1 MIFLTPLK
9 PFTPPLGVDLWY
21 LDLTKCDQMSLQTY
35 SEFLPIDELE
45 RAQQYRKSQTQFL
58 FTRLFLRKVIAHY
71 TGWPTQEITIART
84 AHGKPF
90 LLNAPTPLY
99 FNLSH
104 TSNSAILAVT
114 TYGEVGVDIEAIRQ
128 RDFLKIAERYFHADE
143 SQQLQSCNSTE
154 RATLFFKLWTLK
166 EAFFKATGSGISTGL
181 NKVHFNLSGDIIT
194 PSIDPSLNRFA
205 EDWQFQQHLIENS
218 LVAALVVESNKP
230 LTSRWFYGKDLPGLD

>member
-1 MIFLTPLK
+1 MKFLTPLK
-9 PFTPPLGVDLWY
+9 PSTPPLGIDIWL
-21 LDLTKCDQMSLQTY
+21 LDLATCDHISLQAY
-35 SEFLPIDELE
+35 SQLLSADELE
-45 RAQQYRKSQTQFL
+45 RAQQFRKNQTQFL

-71 TGWPTQEITIART
+71 TGLPTQEIAIART

-90 LLNAPTPLY
+90 LLNTPTPLY

-143 SQQLQSCNSTE
+143 SQQLQSCNPSE

-166 EAFFKATGSGISTGL
+166 EAFFKATGGGISTGL
-181 NKVHFNLSGDIIT
+181 NKVHFNLSEDIIT
-194 PSIDPSLNRFA
+194 TSFDSTLNRSA
-205 EDWQFQQHLIENS
+205 ENWQFQQHLIDNS
-218 LVAALVVESNKP
+218 LVVALAVESNKP
-230 LTSRWFYGKDLPGLD
+230 LASRFFYGKDLSGLA